1 MQIYIVVNV
10 ISFLKFCFLLV
21 AKNFCK
27 KQNGLQIIVAGKKS
41 FVDNFICSNFSFLD
55 IDVSTNT
62 DVPINLQYLPVNGY
76 HQFQRQTRAHHG
88 ELDSNFQV
96 QVKLFIVIINH
107 YLAVYFEIL
116 ASKYFPS
123 TLVTI
128 SIKTAI
134 SLLPW
139 SWRMTLKCQLLILI
153 QYSDYSTKLKIPSQY
168 HT

>member
-1 MQIYIVVNV
+1 MNYIVVNV

-55 IDVSTNT
+55 IDVSTNA
-62 DVPINLQYLPVNGY
+62 DVPNKSTIPTSEWLLSVSKASKSTSQ
-76 HQFQRQTRAHHG
+76 G
-88 ELDSNFQV
+88 EITSNFQV
-96 QVKLFIVIINH
+96 QVKLFIFIINH

-128 SIKTAI
+128 SIKTAR

-168 HT
+168 LT